1 MNITERNV
9 LKNELANIG
18 YSLKYIDEW
27 QPKTTLYRHKP
38 ALNVEGEIAH
48 DVGTKVENCPGSP
61 DYVYRKS
68 KMGLFVWPPSTSCEC
83 QWCSISNERADKVT
97 GSEETSD
104 EEISETVTCPD
115 CGEVLSALTKPGALS
130 KMRVHLK
137 THSV

>member
-83 QWCSISNERADKVT
+83 QWCSISNKRADKVT

-104 EEISETVTCPD
+104 EDISESVTCPD